1 MKHTTLPLILLT
13 LVLLPSAFAAEQIGT
28 VTASETFELA
38 GTQVPTS
45 AARSVPLMDRDQ
57 VKTSTST
64 AIIMLEDG
72 SRIAVDKNSALRLQR
87 LGAEMLLCLEEGSLR
102 FNAAEGSRLVVCAL
116 NRRIE
121 LQGPSE
127 GTVSIN
133 GPAEVLANVEKGA
146 PVVVIE
152 NEACTCEPATPA
164 PLLTDTKP
172 TGAGGAA
179 GTGVG
184 VSTQAIV
191 IIGVGAAAA
200 TAASIAVFGGDE
212 ELPPRSPAA
221 P

>member
-1 MKHTTLPLILLT
+1 
-13 LVLLPSAFAAEQIGT
+13 
-28 VTASETFELA
+28 
-38 GTQVPTS
+38 
-45 AARSVPLMDRDQ
+45 MDRDE
-57 VKTSTST
+57 VKTFTST

-72 SRIAVDKNSALRLQR
+72 SRIAVDKNSALRIQR

-121 LQGPSE
+121 LQAPSE
-127 GTVSIN
+127 GTVSIK

-152 NEACTCEPATPA
+152 DEVCTCEAGLPG
-164 PLLTDTKP
+164 PLFTDTKP
-172 TGAGGAA
+172 T
-179 GTGVG
+179 G

-191 IIGVGAAAA
+191 IVAAVAAAG
-200 TAASIAVFGGDE
+200 TGIGIAVFGGDE

>member
-1 MKHTTLPLILLT
+1 MKHATLPLILFT

-28 VTASETFELA
+28 VTASEAFELA
-38 GTQVPTS
+38 GTQLPAS
-45 AARSVPLMDRDQ
+45 AARAVPLMDRDE
-57 VKTSTST
+57 VKTFTST

-102 FNAAEGSRLVVCAL
+102 FNAAEGSRLMVCAL

-121 LQGPSE
+121 LQAPSE
-127 GTVSIN
+127 GTVSIK

-152 NEACTCEPATPA
+152 DEVCTCEAGLAA
-164 PLLTDTKP
+164 PLFTDTKP
-172 TGAGGAA
+172 T
-179 GTGVG
+179 G

-191 IIGVGAAAA
+191 IIGAGAAAA
-200 TAASIAVFGGDE
+200 TTAVIVVLGEDE
-212 ELPPRSPAA
+212 ELPPRSLVA